1 MKPAI
6 LIAFLFAVTAFCAE
20 PPKLEL
26 HENDHIC
33 FIGNTTGAQMSAPGH
48 NLFNNDKAHNNIRRA
63 TLKALPSLG
72 AQNAAANFAILAAHL
87 KHGASPVAVNALLQ
101 LPKEGW
107 DKTRAPALA
116 TLLLEQCKAVPAD
129 RRTSD
134 EFLEAQQL
142 GIDLA
147 SLATEGETLKKQ
159 FRGLGV
165 AVVLLKT
172 LREQMIYDKLSFE
185 VEAGK
190 PVAIILENNDIMPHN
205 FVIVKPGTLEDV
217 ATKSQ
222 TMPPV
227 PDKEGRLY
235 IPESNNVLAAT
246 KMLEPGQ
253 KQKLT
258 WTAPAQPGKV
268 PFLCTFPGHW
278 VRMKGEIV
286 VK

>member
-1 MKPAI
+1 AISQIPDPA
-6 LIAFLFAVTAFCAE
+6 LRAAFQ
-20 PPKLEL
+20 PKVE
-26 HENDHIC
+26 
-33 FIGNTTGAQMSAPGH
+33 A
-48 NLFNNDKAHNNIRRA
+48 LFNNDKLHNNIRRA
-63 TLKALPSLG
+63 ALKVLPLLG
-72 AQNAAANFAILAAHL
+72 AQNAASNFVVLANHL
-87 KHGASPVAVNALLQ
+87 KRAPSSAVAISAMLQ

-107 DKTRAPALA
+107 DKAQAPELA
-116 TLLLEQCKAVPAD
+116 KLLLHQCTQIPAD

-134 EFLEAQQL
+134 EFMEAQQL

-147 SLATEGETLKKQ
+147 SLMPNGDAMKQQ
-159 FRGLGV
+159 FRSLGV

-190 PVAIILENNDIMPHN
+190 PVAIIFENNDIMPHN
-205 FVIVKPGTLEDV
+205 FVIVKFGTLEDV
-217 ATKSQ
+217 AMKSQ

-227 PDKEGRLY
+227 PDKQGRLY
-235 IPESNNVLAAT
+235 IPESDNVLAAT

-258 WTAPAQPGKV
+258 WVAPKQPGKV
-268 PFLCTFPGHW
+268 PFVCTFPGHW
-278 VRMKGEIV
+278 VRMKGEIE